1 MDSAEQTR
9 YQASIVSTYNPQP
22 SSPEHAVISSETG
35 QQTQDIMDLLAKGKY
50 FIVNRNKRNGIIIF
64 KPYYAEF
71 AGPGAIVGGDYD
83 RDCQGFIPIGN
94 LSLLAPNSREEIIDA
109 LKIRRQWVVFMMEK
123 ITQIKSPIRRAQK
136 IVEQFEEYFTEAL
149 VAPLPDEALAML
161 VGLLP
166 QTIAMARLTRGLE
179 ELDER

>member
-1 MDSAEQTR
+1 MDSAKQTR
-9 YQASIVSTYNPQP
+9 YQASILSTYSPQA
-22 SSPEHAVISSETG
+22 SSLEHAVISSETG
-35 QQTQDIMDLLAKGKY
+35 QQTQDIMNLLAKGKY

-64 KPYYAEF
+64 KPYHAEF

-94 LSLLAPNSREEIIDA
+94 LSLLAPNSQEEIIDA

-123 ITQIKSPIRRAQK
+123 ITQLKSPIKRAQK
-136 IVEQFEEYFTEAL
+136 IIEQFEEYFTEAL
-149 VAPLPDEALAML
+149 VAPIPDEALAML

-166 QTIAMARLTRGLE
+166 QTVAMVRLGHRME
-179 ELDER
+179 KLDER

>member
-1 MDSAEQTR
+1 MESAEQRR
-9 YQASIVSTYNPQP
+9 YQASIVSTYFPQA
-22 SSPEHAVISSETG
+22 SSLEHAVISSETG
-35 QQTQDIMDLLAKGKY
+35 QQTHNIMDLLAKGKY

-64 KPYYAEF
+64 KSYHAEF

-83 RDCQGFIPIGN
+83 CDCQGFIPIGN
-94 LSLLAPNSREEIIDA
+94 LSLLTPNSHEEIIDA
-109 LKIRRQWVVFMMEK
+109 LKIRRQWVVFIMEK

-136 IVEQFEEYFTEAL
+136 IIEQFEEYFTEAL

-166 QTIAMARLTRGLE
+166 QTVAMVRRSHGIE
-179 ELDER
+179 ELDE